1 MSKFEIIIVGKQFA
15 FRLALIAFVVVT
27 LHGLIAG
34 EGFFGVLQMA
44 LFCLGL
50 FFVLGFFL
58 GDLARRL
65 VEEHA
70 EAEVTILLNDLVQT
84 SHNSIS
90 T

>member
-1 MSKFEIIIVGKQFA
+1 MSKFEIIIVGNQFA

-27 LHGLIAG
+27 LRGLIAG
-34 EGFFGVLQMA
+34 DDFFGTIQVA

-50 FFVLGFFL
+50 FFVFGYFL

-70 EAEVTILLNDLVQT
+70 ETEATILLNDLIQA
-84 SHNSIS
+84 SHDSV
-90 T
+90 